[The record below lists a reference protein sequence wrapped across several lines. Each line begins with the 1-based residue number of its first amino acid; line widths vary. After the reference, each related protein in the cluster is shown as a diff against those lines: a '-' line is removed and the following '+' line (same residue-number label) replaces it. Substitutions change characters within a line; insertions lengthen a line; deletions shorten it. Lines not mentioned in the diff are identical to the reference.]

1 LAQFIEAYRGERQ
14 SKKQEAAK
22 NFDRHMALLQ
32 QGLPGYNLKM
42 MAKWANEAGM
52 EFDYDAPAM
61 PQQAPAGAQG
71 GMMPQGGG
79 VPTAGGAAPAMGG
92 QGAPPPPPPPGM
104 PQQGPPMQMQGP
116 PPGMPQGGPP
126 QGGGQGGGIFSR
138 LGRAMGVPQPPSQS
152 QQQGALAM
160 LQEMQKRGAMNSDMQ
175 GLQNKIALRA
185 LTLTEQLSEMERAGI
200 PDDSPEK
207 MKAIAELQRL
217 TGGLQGAAGD
227 AESEQLARAKF
238 GPVYDRMEKE
248 KLATEREKQS
258 RESRKLAFEA
268 VKTGK
273 LSPEQVTQAV
283 GYIDGTV
290 ELPPDMGGKSGEDII
305 GIVTGLQ
312 GAFPE
317 APEEALRTVVTL
329 ALDENPN
336 VRAITSAM
344 GQLGSSREKLQLQMQ
359 KEVAAFRARSDARA
373 EEQIQMTREDRAKDK
388 ELDKVTGSV
397 LALALGDVDKAYDE
411 ALLYTRL
418 ATGFD
423 LEKSEA
429 MLPRVQK
436 VLKDLSKNPDAL
448 ERMMAKLLEQQQQK
462 AEQ

>member
-1 LAQFIEAYRGERQ
+1 MPP
-14 SKKQEAAK
+14 
-22 NFDRHMALLQ
+22 MA
-32 QGLPGYNLKM
+32 G
-42 MAKWANEAGM
+42 
-52 EFDYDAPAM
+52 
-61 PQQAPAGAQG
+61 PQQ
-71 GMMPQGGG
+71 
-79 VPTAGGAAPAMGG
+79 
-92 QGAPPPPPPPGM
+92 APPPPPPGGM
-104 PQQGPPMQMQGP
+104 PQQGQIQSLQDPRLKLLSGGGGGQQGP
-116 PPGMPQGGPP
+116 PPMPQMQGGPP
-126 QGGGQGGGIFSR
+126 GMPSGSPGMPPPGGGQQPGGQGGGGIFSR
-138 LGRAMGVPQPPSQS
+138 LGRAMGVPQPPSAS
-152 QQQGALAM
+152 QQQGTMAM
-160 LQEMQKRGAMNSDMQ
+160 LQEMKRRGRLSQQSAEAEQ
-175 GLQNKIALRA
+175 QLKIKVTSLLGQMEALAAAGKTESEEMAIAQAQFNA
-185 LTLTEQLSEMERAGI
+185 LTKGMAGAGAGGASESHAASVLY
-200 PDDSPEK
+200 PNL
-207 MKAIAELQRL
+207 MKKGQEAKAE
-217 TGGLQGAAGD
+217 A
-227 AESEQLARAKF
+227 
-238 GPVYDRMEKE
+238 
-248 KLATEREKQS
+248 EKQEQA

-268 VKTGK
+268 VKAGK